1 MAVLALGACTELVA
15 ELPRTSTGRRIFMSK
30 RVMAGTCAAAPT
42 SGICIRLV
50 KALLEILVARPAY
63 TSEPVTVDGSQ
74 HA

>member
-15 ELPRTSTGRRIFMSK
+15 ALSRTSTGRRIYMSK
-30 RVMAGTCAAAPT
+30 RVIAGTCAAAPT

-50 KALLEILVARPAY
+50 KALLETLVARLAY